1 MMVGLNIVGGQCYNF
16 FLATHITGL
25 LQKDFGSDRPAGYRA
40 GACEGKDTKCGSFFC
55 SESITVQQ
63 PSLKT

>member
-16 FLATHITGL
+16 SLATHITGI
-25 LQKDFGSDRPAGYRA
+25 LQKDFGLDRPAGYKV
-40 GACEGKDTKCGSFFC
+40 GACEGKDTKCGSFFF

-63 PSLKT
+63 SSLKA